1 MSDMG
6 AAANTDRELWREP
19 TDEIGREF
27 YQPSIHVTEHGGV
40 GINVGGHVIVLS
52 LRAWHAMAKAHL
64 GPPPEPSPEHL
75 RHKYEPHAD
84 YPWFCEHCGY
94 PEYETLKHTLS
105 DKAAPAADDAQG
117 EQHN

>member
-1 MSDMG
+1 MSDV
-6 AAANTDRELWREP
+6 AQACQNTDRELWREP

-27 YQPSIHVTEHGGV
+27 YQPSIHVTERGGI
-40 GINVGGHVIVLS
+40 GLNVDGHVIVLS

-64 GPPPEPSPEHL
+64 GPPPELSPEHS

-105 DKAAPAADDAQG
+105 DKGNAS
-117 EQHN
+117 